1 MMNNNLQ
8 INMNKPNLTCGKEGT
23 EIETHPEG
31 IINVQV
37 ISRDNCSDCDELIK
51 NIISLKKDSPE
62 IKLEVLN
69 IDSEEI
75 KQADIPFIVYITPAL
90 LVNGKLKCYGNP
102 SPDKLKKILS
112 NKL

>member
-8 INMNKPNLTCGKEGT
+8 INTNKPNLTCSKEQTGI
-23 EIETHPEG
+23 EIHPEG
-31 IINVQV
+31 IINVLV
-37 ISRDNCSDCDELIK
+37 ISRDNCNECDGLIK
-51 NIISLKKDSPE
+51 NVISLKKDSPV

-90 LVNGKLKCYGNP
+90 LVNGKLKCYGSP
-102 SPDKLKKILS
+102 SPDKLKKFLS
-112 NKL
+112 NYL